1 MADKT
6 WAVLEAVETLLQT
19 IATFKSMSIGW
30 ESDLFHKDKFKGK
43 LPAGFIEYH
52 GDDEEGPL
60 DSSGERYVPFV
71 ALIIIIQ
78 KAESVKQNRRDKMEL
93 ATIYRDLIKNKV
105 DSDPQ
110 LGGLQVALSPL
121 GPAVLPAADE
131 RVPTPYWAIE
141 IAMPLAIWEPQ
152 GSR

>member
-1 MADKT
+1 MSQT
-6 WAVLEAVETLLQT
+6 WDVLVALETLLKT
-19 IATFKSMSIGW
+19 INTFPSMSIGW
-30 ESDLFHKDKFKGK
+30 EADLFHKDGFKGK
-43 LPAGFIEYH
+43 LPVGFIEYH

-60 DSSGERYVPFV
+60 DSSAERYVPFS

-93 ATIYRDLIKNKV
+93 ATTYRDLIKDKV

-121 GPAVLPAADE
+121 GPAVLSEADE

-141 IAMPLAIWEPQ
+141 ISMPLAIWEPQ